1 VAIVTEA
8 EETTALKKI
17 QEDKTRIRNL
27 AETTLLRRLNP
38 VKVLNSK
45 YQDGHIPDDQLRKLD
60 VQTQSS
66 THSAPHSAT
75 HSRAHAS
82 TQRDHK
88 PIDYD
93 VIIYN
98 MVEMYNW
105 LDSIITDEMKEIH
118 RRVASN
124 IRQEE

>member
-1 VAIVTEA
+1 MAIVTEA

-45 YQDGHIPDDQLRKLD
+45 HQDGHIPDDQLRKLD